1 MGVLRIRTNGADLG
15 LDSGYAMID
24 LSSRERLRQ
33 HCTNL
38 AEMKCEPPLD

>member
-1 MGVLRIRTNGADLG
+1 MGVLTIRTNGADLG

-33 HCTNL
+33 HYANL
-38 AEMKCEPPLD
+38 GAMKIEPPLD